1 MTRGRADDLPEML
14 APSPRPPMTPV
25 EAALLDLL
33 NRTADLEQVV
43 KAQAEVIRRQQLR
56 LDQLEAAAIDR
67 RRGRAA

>member
-1 MTRGRADDLPEML
+1 
-14 APSPRPPMTPV
+14 MTPV